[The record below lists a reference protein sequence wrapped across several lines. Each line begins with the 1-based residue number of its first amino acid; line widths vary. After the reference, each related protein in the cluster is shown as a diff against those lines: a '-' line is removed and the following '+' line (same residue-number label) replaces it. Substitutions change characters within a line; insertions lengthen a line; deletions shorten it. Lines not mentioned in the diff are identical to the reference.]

1 MLVPLGAGLVVAC
14 VCTTVSNSLPESS
27 TTPNSALMTLDQNP
41 VGSREILNPISSFG
55 ADVLLDQASVLI
67 VLLPHVAPTAQSNQ
81 VLEAMFSTE

>member
-1 MLVPLGAGLVVAC
+1 
-14 VCTTVSNSLPESS
+14 
-27 TTPNSALMTLDQNP
+27 MTLDQNP